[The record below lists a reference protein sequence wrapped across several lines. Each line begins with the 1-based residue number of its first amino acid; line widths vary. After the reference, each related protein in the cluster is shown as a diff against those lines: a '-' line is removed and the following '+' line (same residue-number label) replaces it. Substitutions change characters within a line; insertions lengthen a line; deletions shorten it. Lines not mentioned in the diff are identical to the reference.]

1 MNIVYTGIT
10 ESDLARIIE
19 AGGLTKEALKRQFL
33 ECVYNDAGTLDQNH
47 IRKALADVLTR
58 AADTAPSCYVLELAV
73 NECQSCSTDIHKVD
87 LDIDVDG
94 APGVPINRIINVYPF
109 QLSHKL
115 RTVGAILR
123 SQSGSDELLEP
134 FGINYLGESQNAFL
148 EWFWRL
154 NVKPPILGADF
165 FDINTIPVAGLR
177 VCTMHEIKSSL
188 KAYAEAARKHA
199 DRVMADGDVT
209 GKLHIVGI
217 GCVDISLDY
226 FLEEASPITI
236 AEVLRGN
243 SREIVKYL
251 EDVNPMCALA
261 SFAEELLHTIVPGNQ
276 SVLVVE
282 FDSDSLQ
289 KSLLEKD
296 PEKYSQV
303 LEAMRKLAI
312 LSHTSS
318 E

>member
-10 ESDLARIIE
+10 ESELARIIE
-19 AGGLTKEALKRQFL
+19 AGGLTKESLKRQFL
-33 ECVYNDAGTLDQNH
+33 GCRYNDAGTLDQNH
-47 IRKALADVLTR
+47 IRKALADVLTS
-58 AADTAPSCYVLELAV
+58 AADTASSCYVLELAV
-73 NECQSCSTDIHKVD
+73 NECQICGTDIHKVD

-94 APGVPINRIINVYPF
+94 APGVQINRIINVYPF

-165 FDINTIPVAGLR
+165 FDMNTIPVAGLR
-177 VCTMHEIKSSL
+177 VCTMYEIKSSL
-188 KAYAEAARKHA
+188 KAYAEAAKKHA
-199 DRVMADGDVT
+199 DRVMADGDVK
-209 GKLHIVGI
+209 GKLHVVGI

-226 FLEEASPITI
+226 FLEEAGPITI

>member
-10 ESDLARIIE
+10 ESELARIIE
-19 AGGLTKEALKRQFL
+19 EGGLTKESFKSQYL
-33 ECVYNDAGTLDQNH
+33 ECRYDSGKLDPQH
-47 IRKALADVLTR
+47 IREALADVLSR
-58 AADTAPSCYVLELAV
+58 AVDTTDTCYVLELAV
-73 NECQSCSTDIHKVD
+73 NECQVAPGDPMYVD
-87 LDIDVDG
+87 LCVTIDGV
-94 APGVPINRIINVYPF
+94 PGVPLGRVVNVYPF
-109 QLSHKL
+109 HMTHKL
-115 RTVGAILR
+115 RTVGAILS
-123 SQSGSDELLEP
+123 SQKGSDAFLES
-134 FGINYLGESQNAFL
+134 FGINYLGESCNAFL

-154 NVKPPILGADF
+154 NVKPPILGAEF

-188 KAYAEAARKHA
+188 KAYAEAAKSHS
-199 DRVMADGDVT
+199 DRVMADGDVK

-226 FLEEASPITI
+226 FLEEASPVTI
-236 AEVLRGN
+236 AEVMRGN
-243 SREIVKYL
+243 SREVVKYL
-251 EDVNPMCALA
+251 EDVNPLCTLAL
-261 SFAEELLHTIVPGNQ
+261 FAEELLHTIVPGNQ
-276 SVLVVE
+276 SGLVVE

-303 LEAMRKLAI
+303 LEALRKLAI
-312 LSHTSS
+312 LTHTSS

>member
-19 AGGLTKEALKRQFL
+19 AGGLTKESLKRQFL
-33 ECVYNDAGTLDQNH
+33 EFVYNDTGTLDQNH
-47 IRKALADVLTR
+47 IRKALADVLAR
-58 AADTAPSCYVLELAV
+58 SADTAVSCYVLELAV
-73 NECQSCSTDIHKVD
+73 NECQICSADIHKVD

-94 APGVPINRIINVYPF
+94 SPGVPINRIINVYPF
-109 QLSHKL
+109 HLSHKL

-154 NVKPPILGADF
+154 NVKPPVLGADF

-188 KAYAEAARKHA
+188 KAYAEAAKKHA
-199 DRVMADGDVT
+199 DRVMADGDVK

-217 GCVDISLDY
+217 GCVDISMDY

-312 LSHTSS
+312 LTHTSS

>member
-19 AGGLTKEALKRQFL
+19 EGGLTKKSIKRQFL
-33 ECVYNDAGTLDQNH
+33 ECRYNEVGTLDQNH
-47 IRKALADVLTR
+47 IREALADVLAR
-58 AADTAPSCYVLELAV
+58 SADTTNSCYVLELAV
-73 NECQSCSTDIHKVD
+73 NECQICSTDIHKVD

-94 APGVPINRIINVYPF
+94 VPGVPINRIINVYPF

-115 RTVGAILR
+115 RTIGAILS

-177 VCTMHEIKSSL
+177 VCTMHEIKSTL
-188 KAYAEAARKHA
+188 KAYAESARKHA
-199 DRVMADGDVT
+199 DRVMTDGDVK

-236 AEVLRGN
+236 AEVLQGN
-243 SREIVKYL
+243 SMEIVKYL

-261 SFAEELLHTIVPGNQ
+261 SFAEELLHAIVPGTQ
-276 SVLVVE
+276 SGLVVE
-282 FDSDSLQ
+282 FDSDALQ

-303 LEAMRKLAI
+303 LEALRKLAI
-312 LSHTSS
+312 LTHTSS

>member
-10 ESDLARIIE
+10 ESELARIIE
-19 AGGLTKEALKRQFL
+19 EGGLTKESLKRQFL
-33 ECVYNDAGTLDQNH
+33 ECGYNDAGTLDQNH
-47 IRKALADVLTR
+47 IRKALADVLVR

-73 NECQSCSTDIHKVD
+73 NECQICSTDIHKVD

-94 APGVPINRIINVYPF
+94 VPGVPLNRIINVYPF

-154 NVKPPILGADF
+154 NIKPPILGADF

-199 DRVMADGDVT
+199 DRVMADGDVK

-226 FLEEASPITI
+226 FMEEASPITI

>member
-58 AADTAPSCYVLELAV
+58 AADTASSCYVLELAV
-73 NECQSCSTDIHKVD
+73 NECQICSTDIYKVD

-94 APGVPINRIINVYPF
+94 VPGVTINRIINVYPF
-109 QLSHKL
+109 YLSHKL

-154 NVKPPILGADF
+154 NVKTPILGADF

-177 VCTMHEIKSSL
+177 VCTMHEIKSTL

-199 DRVMADGDVT
+199 DRVMADGDVK

-251 EDVNPMCALA
+251 EDVNPMCTLA

-276 SVLVVE
+276 YGLVVE
-282 FDSDSLQ
+282 FNSDSLQ

-303 LEAMRKLAI
+303 LEALRKLAI
-312 LSHTSS
+312 LAHTSS

>member
-10 ESDLARIIE
+10 ESELARIIE
-19 AGGLTKEALKRQFL
+19 EGGLTKESFKSQYL
-33 ECVYNDAGTLDQNH
+33 ECRYDSGKLDPQH
-47 IRKALADVLTR
+47 IRETLADVLAR
-58 AADTAPSCYVLELAV
+58 AADTTDTCYVLELAV
-73 NECQSCSTDIHKVD
+73 NECQITPGDPICVD
-87 LDIDVDG
+87 LCITVDG
-94 APGVPINRIINVYPF
+94 VPGVPLGRVVNVYPF
-109 QLSHKL
+109 HMSHKL
-115 RTVGAILR
+115 RTVGAILG
-123 SQSGSDELLEP
+123 SQKGSDAFLES

-188 KAYAEAARKHA
+188 KAYAEAAKSHS
-199 DRVMADGDVT
+199 DRVMADGDVK

-226 FLEEASPITI
+226 FLEEASPVTI

-251 EDVNPMCALA
+251 EDVNPMCTLA

-303 LEAMRKLAI
+303 LEALRKLAI
-312 LSHTSS
+312 LAHTSS

>member
-19 AGGLTKEALKRQFL
+19 AGGLTKEALRRQFI
-33 ECVYNDAGTLDQNH
+33 ECVYNETGTLDQNH
-47 IRKALADVLTR
+47 IRKALADVLAR
-58 AADTAPSCYVLELAV
+58 SADTAPSCYVLELAV
-73 NECQSCSTDIHKVD
+73 NECQICSTDIHKVD

-94 APGVPINRIINVYPF
+94 VHGVPINRIINVYPF

-154 NVKPPILGADF
+154 NVKPHILGADF

-177 VCTMHEIKSSL
+177 VCTMHEIKSTL
-188 KAYAEAARKHA
+188 RAYAEAARKHA
-199 DRVMADGDVT
+199 DRVMADGDVK

-261 SFAEELLHTIVPGNQ
+261 SFAEELLHAIVPGNQ
-276 SVLVVE
+276 SGLVVE

-303 LEAMRKLAI
+303 LEALRKLAI
-312 LSHTSS
+312 LTHTSS

>member
-19 AGGLTKEALKRQFL
+19 AGGLTKESLKRQFL
-33 ECVYNDAGTLDQNH
+33 ECRYNDAGTLDQNH
-47 IRKALADVLTR
+47 IRKALADVLTS

-73 NECQSCSTDIHKVD
+73 NECQICSTDIHKVD

-94 APGVPINRIINVYPF
+94 VPGVPINRIINVYPF

-199 DRVMADGDVT
+199 DRVMEDGDVK
-209 GKLHIVGI
+209 GRLHIVGI

-243 SREIVKYL
+243 SSEIVKYL

-303 LEAMRKLAI
+303 LEASRKLAI
-312 LSHTSS
+312 LTHTSS

>member
-19 AGGLTKEALKRQFL
+19 AGGLTKESLKRQFL

-73 NECQSCSTDIHKVD
+73 NECQICSTDIHKVD

-123 SQSGSDELLEP
+123 SQNGSDELLEP

-199 DRVMADGDVT
+199 DRVMADGDVK

>member
-10 ESDLARIIE
+10 ESELARIIE
-19 AGGLTKEALKRQFL
+19 AGGLTKESLKRQFL
-33 ECVYNDAGTLDQNH
+33 ECGYNDTGTLDQNH
-47 IRKALADVLTR
+47 IRKALADVLAR
-58 AADTAPSCYVLELAV
+58 SADTAPSCYVLELAV
-73 NECQSCSTDIHKVD
+73 NECQVCSADIHKVD

-94 APGVPINRIINVYPF
+94 VPGVPINRIINVYPF

-199 DRVMADGDVT
+199 DRVMDEGT
-209 GKLHIVGI
+209 LRGRLHIVGV
-217 GCVDISLDY
+217 GHVDISLDY

-261 SFAEELLHTIVPGNQ
+261 SFADELLQNIVPGNH
-276 SVLVVE
+276 SGLVVE
-282 FDSDSLQ
+282 INADELHEV
-289 KSLLEKD
+289 LLEKD

-303 LEAMRKLAI
+303 IAAWQKMNI
-312 LSHTSS
+312 LDKGSS

>member
-19 AGGLTKEALKRQFL
+19 AGGLTKESLKRQFL

-47 IRKALADVLTR
+47 IRKALADVLAR

-73 NECQSCSTDIHKVD
+73 NECQICSTDIHKVD

-94 APGVPINRIINVYPF
+94 SPGVPINRIINVYLF

-123 SQSGSDELLEP
+123 TQSGSDELLEP

-154 NVKPPILGADF
+154 NIKPPILGADF

-199 DRVMADGDVT
+199 DRVMAEGDVK

-236 AEVLRGN
+236 AEVLQGN
-243 SREIVKYL
+243 SKEIVKYL
-251 EDVNPMCALA
+251 EDVNPMCALS
-261 SFAEELLHTIVPGNQ
+261 SFAEELLHTIVPENQ
-276 SVLVVE
+276 SGLVVE

-296 PEKYSQV
+296 PEK
-303 LEAMRKLAI
+303 
-312 LSHTSS
+312 
-318 E
+318 

>member
-19 AGGLTKEALKRQFL
+19 EGGLTKESIKRQFL
-33 ECVYNDAGTLDQNH
+33 ECKYNEVGTLDQNH
-47 IRKALADVLTR
+47 IREALADVL
-58 AADTAPSCYVLELAV
+58 AKSADTAVSCYVLELAV
-73 NECQSCSTDIHKVD
+73 NECQICSTDTHKVD

-94 APGVPINRIINVYPF
+94 VHGVPINRIINVYPF

-154 NVKPPILGADF
+154 NVKSPILGADF

-199 DRVMADGDVT
+199 DRVMAYGDVK
-209 GKLHIVGI
+209 GKLHIIGI

-243 SREIVKYL
+243 SREVVKYL

-261 SFAEELLHTIVPGNQ
+261 SFAEELLHAIVPGNQ
-276 SVLVVE
+276 SGLVVE

-289 KSLLEKD
+289 KSLLEKN

-303 LEAMRKLAI
+303 LEALRKLAI
-312 LSHTSS
+312 LTHTSS
-318 E
+318 D

>member
-1 MNIVYTGIT
+1 
-10 ESDLARIIE
+10 
-19 AGGLTKEALKRQFL
+19 
-33 ECVYNDAGTLDQNH
+33 
-47 IRKALADVLTR
+47 
-58 AADTAPSCYVLELAV
+58 V
-73 NECQSCSTDIHKVD
+73 NECQICSTDIHKVD

-115 RTVGAILR
+115 RTVGAILS

-188 KAYAEAARKHA
+188 RAYAEAARKHA
-199 DRVMADGDVT
+199 DRVMADGDVK

-243 SREIVKYL
+243 SMEIVKYL

-261 SFAEELLHTIVPGNQ
+261 SFSEELLHTIVPGNQ